1 MSLNHTS
8 LYLKFL
14 PTTDYDQ
21 SETDTDLEDFCFSDS
36 KCSEEV
42 NEVWSHNPELP
53 DLKKQKLRSD
63 HRLETLCCKVCNKEY
78 KHRQSLQRHINKE
91 HPKKQE
97 CNHSTR

>member
-8 LYLKFL
+8 LYLTFL
-14 PTTDYDQ
+14 RTTDYDQ
-21 SETDTDLEDFCFSDS
+21 SETDADLEDFCFSGS

-63 HRLETLCCKVCNKEY
+63 HLYVVNYVTKSTNIVKVCKSILT
-78 KHRQSLQRHINKE
+78 KSIQ
-91 HPKKQE
+91 KKQE
-97 CNHSTR
+97 CKHSIR